1 MSDELTPLDVAH
13 MAADAEPEDDAARLR
28 FYGVLAESEL
38 FVLLKADAPA
48 DDAEEMVP
56 AVFALEEGRFAMAFD
71 REERLAEFA
80 GGAAPYAALPGRVLV
95 RELAGTDT
103 GIGVNLGVSAS
114 GALLPPDVLDW
125 LAAMLAQEPDAPP
138 DRPLGLEPPDAAAL
152 ALAGAVTGAAA
163 MIAQHANA
171 AVFVTAVY
179 MTGRRPAL
187 AVIGAPDRTQAAMA
201 RAVNDALAFSGLP
214 AAALDV
220 MFLAAGNMMAE
231 SAMSVGLP
239 VALAEPEPEVAT
251 PATAPGMDP
260 SRPPRLR

>member
-13 MAADAEPEDDAARLR
+13 MAADAEPEDEAARLR

-38 FVLLKADAPA
+38 FVLLKTDAPA
-48 DDAEEMVP
+48 DDAGGIAP

-71 REERLAEFA
+71 REDRLAAFA
-80 GGAAPYAALPGRVLV
+80 GGPAPYAALPGRVLV
-95 RELAGTDT
+95 QELAGKDT
-103 GIGVNLGVSAS
+103 GIGVNLGVAPSA
-114 GALLPPDVLDW
+114 ALLPPAVLDW
-125 LAAMLAQEPDAPP
+125 LATMLAQEPDAPP
-138 DRPLGLEPPDAAAL
+138 DRPLGLEPPDPAAL

-163 MIAQHANA
+163 TIARHAQA

-220 MFLAAGNMMAE
+220 MFLAPGDVMAGTAV
-231 SAMSVGLP
+231 SVGLP
-239 VALAEPEPEVAT
+239 VESDEPEPVAAR
-251 PATAPGMDP
+251 PALGPGMDP